1 MDTRKPHHIWME
13 QCGAAHTIKERYG
26 VAAAF
31 DYLVGEKLM
40 TFAAAAAD
48 HPEFARELPRFVS
61 EVRRMFTADEIGVH
75 LAQIERAQNETDGDV
90 VAEEDVFPESPAAA
104 AARVRRFMLV
114 KELLTAT
121 TLGTS

>member
-1 MDTRKPHHIWME
+1 LP
-13 QCGAAHTIKERYG
+13 
-26 VAAAF
+26 
-31 DYLVGEKLM
+31 LLPP
-40 TFAAAAAD
+40 D

-61 EVRRMFTADEIGVH
+61 EVRRMFTTDEIGVH

-90 VAEEDVFPESPAAA
+90 VEEEDMFPETPAAA

-114 KELLTAT
+114 KELLTAA